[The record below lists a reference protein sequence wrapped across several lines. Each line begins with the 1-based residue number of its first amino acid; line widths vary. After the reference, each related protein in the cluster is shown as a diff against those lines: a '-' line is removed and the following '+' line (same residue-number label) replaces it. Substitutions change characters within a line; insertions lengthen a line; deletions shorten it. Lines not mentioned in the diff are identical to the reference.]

1 MAKNCTR
8 KRLPSF
14 CLRDG
19 GWCFLFLLSSN
30 HFTPLFCRSVL
41 SKWDVCSIQK
51 HFSVDCAPLIHSLP
65 GRSTD
70 TMLVESTD
78 AFACITCVEPTRD
91 AVWVGTSSGHI
102 LIFDSDTGHLLTWFH
117 TFDETRSLTL
127 MHGPGPCGTEQNY
140 VISTGKGLRPEGLG
154 TRSVCVLSAE
164 RVREPPVEISARKI
178 SEPKQKI
185 GKQNQRSPTPPC
197 VDEPDAAEA
206 DPCLPPRCVMILWE
220 SVSKSCF
227 SRIEAKSGRQRF
239 PIVANNNVSEDQA
252 SKDSEEEVPQT

>member
-1 MAKNCTR
+1 M
-8 KRLPSF
+8 
-14 CLRDG
+14 
-19 GWCFLFLLSSN
+19 LL
-30 HFTPLFCRSVL
+30 
-41 SKWDVCSIQK
+41 
-51 HFSVDCAPLIHSLP
+51 
-65 GRSTD
+65 
-70 TMLVESTD
+70 ESTD

-91 AVWVGTSSGHI
+91 AVWVGTSSGQI

-197 VDEPDAAEA
+197 VDKPDAAEA

-252 SKDSEEEVPQT
+252 SKDSEEEIPQT